1 MTGTEM
7 ADSLS
12 RCIAQ
17 SEYPVCTIHAVPEPP
32 GPMVCDVNEA
42 FARLIG
48 CPSEQLI
55 ATRAGMPPAPL
66 GERGMI
72 DNLRANLSADSC
84 RVAVVWGLRRDG
96 IAYQVDCSVLPTR
109 APGGEGD
116 YLVCIYS
123 DVNSSLAAR
132 QSLLD
137 ETEKLQA
144 LIASVWVPQ
153 SLEPC
158 DAAPGPQQATAATR
172 DTLEREAGRPRG
184 GVAFIDHQRRIQ
196 RIDAAFE
203 TIQGQSADEIIGH
216 DIERFYVDHASF
228 ERMGAQAY
236 GRRRCDA
243 DPSIYCAVFEASRD
257 AVMLMAAEGY
267 FTAVNPAALALFEVH
282 DSGQFLRGYATPAA
296 LSPTTQPDGQPSADA
311 TQRWTQHAVDCGQSL
326 FEWYHETATGRV
338 FPAEV
343 QLSRIDLGDD
353 VIVQMMVRDISEKK
367 AAIKA
372 LQQARDQT
380 EAYFHTA
387 PVMILF
393 MDITGAITEIN
404 EYGCELIGLP
414 REAIVGT
421 RWFDAF
427 LPAEEKSRLE
437 GVFAALRRGDT
448 QQTEYHENH
457 IVTAKGEKRV
467 IAFRNAP
474 FRDTT
479 GQVTGIL
486 ASGVDIT
493 RQREAEAHLEYRAA
507 HDELTG
513 VWNRWRM
520 IELLNA
526 EMQRVQRHGGV
537 FSLILF
543 DVDHFKRVNDRYGHD
558 AGDTV
563 LQTLAA
569 LANQRLRRVD
579 ALARWGGEEFLVLLP
594 ATDEASG
601 YKVAEA
607 LRCGVEGA
615 DLGVP
620 TPVTISLGVVGCY
633 GHETLRALIKRV
645 DDCMYAGK
653 RAGRNRTVQQGPQPD

>member
-1 MTGTEM
+1 MTDTDM

-17 SEYPVCTIHAVPEPP
+17 SEYPVCTARLVPEQP
-32 GPMVCDVNEA
+32 GPVVSDLNRA
-42 FARLIG
+42 FARLTG
-48 CPSEQLI
+48 CSRAQLLGTRPVPSL
-55 ATRAGMPPAPL
+55 APL
-66 GERGMI
+66 GEPALI
-72 DNLRANLSADSC
+72 DALKANLSTDTPC
-84 RVAVVWGLRRDG
+84 VAVVWGLRRDG
-96 IAYQVDCSVLPTR
+96 IAYQVRWSVLPFS
-109 APGGEGD
+109 ASGGD
-116 YLVCIYS
+116 VDHLVWMHS
-123 DVNSSLAAR
+123 DVDPALAAR

-137 ETEKLQA
+137 ETQRLQA
-144 LIASVWVPQ
+144 LIESAVVPR
-153 SLEPC
+153 SPGAG
-158 DAAPGPQQATAATR
+158 DAAPRPQPATGSTGDAVPLA
-172 DTLEREAGRPRG
+172 AGRPG
-184 GVAFIDHQRRIQ
+184 AGVAFIDHQRRIK
-196 RIDAAFE
+196 RVDAALE
-203 TIQGQSADEIIGH
+203 AILGRSAEEMIDQ
-216 DIERFYVDHASF
+216 DIERFYTLRGEFD
-228 ERMGAQAY
+228 R
-236 GRRRCDA
+236 
-243 DPSIYCAVFEASRD
+243 DPSIYRAVFEASRD

-267 FTAVNPAALALFEVH
+267 FMAVNPAALALFEVH

-296 LSPTTQPDGQPSADA
+296 LSPTTQPDGEPSADA
-311 TQRWTQHAVDCGQSL
+311 TQRWTQHALDCGQSL

-343 QLSRIDLGDD
+343 QLSRIDLDDD

-372 LQQARDQT
+372 LQQARGQT

-520 IELLNA
+520 TELLNA

-543 DVDHFKRVNDRYGHD
+543 DVDHFKWVNDQYGHA

-563 LQTLAA
+563 LKTLAV
-569 LANQRLRRVD
+569 LVSQRLRRVD

-620 TPVTISLGVVGCY
+620 TPVTISLGVVDCD

-653 RAGRNRTVQQGPQPD
+653 RAGRNRTVQQEARPD

>member
-1 MTGTEM
+1 MAGTDM

-17 SEYPVCTIHAVPEPP
+17 SDYPVCTIRAVPEPP
-32 GPMVCDVNEA
+32 GSMVCDINEA
-42 FARLIG
+42 FARLTG

-72 DNLRANLSADSC
+72 ENLRANLSADSC
-84 RVAVVWGLRRDG
+84 RVAVVWGLRRDA
-96 IAYQVDCSVLPTR
+96 IAYQVDWSVLPLS
-109 APGGEGD
+109 APSGDVD
-116 YLVCIYS
+116 YLVCIHS

-153 SLEPC
+153 PLEPG
-158 DAAPGPQQATAATR
+158 DAAPGPQQAAAATG
-172 DTLEREAGRPRG
+172 DMVERKAGRPRR

-196 RIDAAFE
+196 RVDAALE
-203 TIQGQSADEIIGH
+203 AILGRSAEEIIGQ

-236 GRRRCDA
+236 ARRGFDA
-243 DPSIYCAVFEASRD
+243 DPSIYRAVFEASRD
-257 AVMLMAAEGY
+257 AVMLMNVDGHFIAA
-267 FTAVNPAALALFEVH
+267 NPAALALFEVH
-282 DSGQFLRGYATPAA
+282 DSVRFLRDYGTPAV
-296 LSPTTQPDGQPSADA
+296 LSPTTQPDGERSAEA
-311 TQRWTQHAVDCGQSL
+311 TQCWVQHTVDCGQSF

-343 QLSRIDLGDD
+343 QLSRVDRGNA
-353 VIVQMMVRDISEKK
+353 VMVQMLVRDISEKK
-367 AAIKA
+367 ADTEA
-372 LQQARDQT
+372 LEQTRKQT
-380 EAYFHTA
+380 ETYFQTA

-393 MDITGAITEIN
+393 MDLNGAITEIN
-404 EYGCELIGLP
+404 QFGCELIGLP
-414 REAIVGT
+414 REAIIGT

-427 LPAEEKSRLE
+427 LPPEEKSRLE
-437 GVFAALRRGDT
+437 GVFTALRRGDT
-448 QQTEYHENH
+448 EQTEYYENRV
-457 IVTAKGEKRV
+457 VTAKGEKRV
-467 IAFRNAP
+467 IAFRNVP
-474 FRDTT
+474 FRDAA

-513 VWNRWRM
+513 IWNRWRM

-563 LQTLAA
+563 LKTLAA

-620 TPVTISLGVVGCY
+620 TPVTISLGVVDCD

-645 DDCMYAGK
+645 DDCMYAAK
-653 RAGRNRTVQQGPQPD
+653 RAGRNRTVQQGARPD